1 MKFVVGVIF
10 GFLIGYQLGRM
21 AAGREGTPDLAVQG
35 RRLAS
40 GAQSAMLRARESMQN
55 RRAGNGETWD

>member
-1 MKFVVGVIF
+1 MKFLVGMIL
-10 GFLIGYQLGRM
+10 GFLIGYQLGRI

-40 GAQSAMLRARESMQN
+40 GAQSAMVRARASMQS
-55 RRAGNGETWD
+55 RRSGDGETWD